1 MIEVTRLNG
10 EVFVINADL
19 IETVEARPDTVL
31 FLVNGR
37 RYVVRESVSDVV
49 GRVVAFRRSLNVP
62 RGRGTD
68 RRARCRRKE
77 GAAVDLATLIG
88 LLLAVILVIGGIV
101 VGGEPGAFV
110 NFPSLLVT
118 VGGTFGATIMA
129 NPMERIRGVG
139 KVLRRAFFAESPDLI
154 GLVQTLVSFAEKARR
169 EGLLALEDDTSE
181 LDDQFLRKSIQLV
194 VDGTDPELVKGI
206 LDTEIGL
213 LEDRHAAGKQ
223 MFDTMAELA
232 PAFGMLG
239 TLIGLIQMLR
249 NLSDPDALGPGMAVA
264 LITTFYGSFLAN
276 VICIPVSRK
285 LAVRSAEEV
294 LSRELMVEGVLAIQA
309 GENPRIVEEKLKV
322 FLPPQLRDVLDEE
335 KNRDGK
341 GEER

>member
-1 MIEVTRLNG
+1 M
-10 EVFVINADL
+10 
-19 IETVEARPDTVL
+19 
-31 FLVNGR
+31 
-37 RYVVRESVSDVV
+37 
-49 GRVVAFRRSLNVP
+49 
-62 RGRGTD
+62 
-68 RRARCRRKE
+68 
-77 GAAVDLATLIG
+77 DLASLIG
-88 LLLAVILVIGGIV
+88 LLLALILVIGGIV
-101 VGGEPGAFV
+101 VGGEPGAFI

-118 VGGTFGATIMA
+118 VGGTFGATIMS

-139 KVLRRAFFAESPDLI
+139 RVLKRAFINESPDLI

-181 LDDQFLRKSIQLV
+181 LDDEFLRKSIQLV

-213 LEDRHAAGKQ
+213 LEERHSASKQ

-264 LITTFYGSFLAN
+264 LITTFYGSFMAN
-276 VICIPVSRK
+276 VFCIPISRK
-285 LAVRSAEEV
+285 LSVRSSEEV

-322 FLPPQLRDVLDEE
+322 FLPPPLRDVLDEE
-335 KNRDGK
+335 KKRGDGVE
-341 GEER
+341 G